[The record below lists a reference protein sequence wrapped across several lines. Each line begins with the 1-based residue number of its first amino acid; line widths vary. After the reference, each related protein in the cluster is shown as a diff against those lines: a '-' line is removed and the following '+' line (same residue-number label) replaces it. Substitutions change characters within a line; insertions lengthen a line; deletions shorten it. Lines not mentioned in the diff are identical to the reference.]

1 MISRSSSLAQTCR
14 NEILVTY
21 IVNYKKRIRKSMN
34 SEIVPQY
41 LYTAKELDRVSF
53 EELTEI
59 IDDEDLFNHVVNIHR
74 KNYCK

>member
-1 MISRSSSLAQTCR
+1 
-14 NEILVTY
+14 
-21 IVNYKKRIRKSMN
+21 MN

-53 EELTEI
+53 EELIEI